1 MVEFFKKVSI
11 TSIIT
16 SLVFAIFGIV
26 MLINPAETTQM
37 LALILG
43 ITVMV
48 VGIEKIISYFVLRGN
63 LDFYN
68 YELVYG
74 IIAIVASIIMITHVN
89 TFSVVVRIVI
99 GAWITCSG
107 LMRLLYSLRIKNL
120 GVSSWWAV
128 LAMAVL
134 TIIAGIYIIC
144 TQNTLV
150 VIFAAIL
157 IVYAVIDIVEQLIF
171 MKNINKLL
179 E

>member
-120 GVSSWWAV
+120 GS
-128 LAMAVL
+128 
-134 TIIAGIYIIC
+134 
-144 TQNTLV
+144 
-150 VIFAAIL
+150 
-157 IVYAVIDIVEQLIF
+157 
-171 MKNINKLL
+171 
-179 E
+179 